1 MMRHV
6 PSMSNKVATLFLIM
20 QWKKG
25 GKGQGFV
32 ARGDG
37 IKLNKTLER

>member
-1 MMRHV
+1 MARMGHV
-6 PSMSNKVATLFLIM
+6 PSMSNKVVTLFLIM

-32 ARGDG
+32 ARGDKN
-37 IKLNKTLER
+37 KLNI